1 VLLALD
7 FIIPY
12 SFLDQA
18 GVGTRV
24 LFGGGWVA
32 LPAFFSGIIFS
43 SSLKGFGNVADVL
56 GINMFGAVSGGVL
69 ENAMMLGGRPLLG
82 WLAITLYAL
91 SALSLLLAWKGTPK
105 KTEAVSRR
113 SEIHS

>member
-7 FIIPY
+7 LLLPF
-12 SFLDQA
+12 SLLDRA

-32 LPAFFSGIIFS
+32 VPVFFSGIIFS
-43 SSLKGFGNVADVL
+43 SSLKNFGNVADVL
-56 GINMFGAVSGGVL
+56 GINMFGAVCGGVL

-91 SALSLLLAWKGTPK
+91 SAAFLVFASRGTSARLSW
-105 KTEAVSRR
+105 
-113 SEIHS
+113 